1 MLPGVLRVHSSP
13 AAVSPSRTASWIK
26 SGVHLSVTFQA
37 QGPRGA
43 RQGHAPFSKG
53 RARPRLSWLPQPR
66 GPMSPP
72 TGWLPHLGDPVS
84 GPGGPQVPREECG
97 EPGGSSP
104 PPGAR
109 CWPSGRACRTS
120 ARCSPRP
127 AAAAWG
133 TRTRLGPAELSATTT
148 RAHTGQSASQA
159 RTASTPQVWGSLT
172 FTEKLSP
179 QSGSLDPEPLAA
191 SCSHGI
197 CHTHT
202 GNMGDQATASTQPS
216 PDAPS
221 RRVPTP
227 QHRHSSSVPSGLQH
241 LWASPLFVTLSR
253 PGPVFGAC
261 PSGWA
266 RLGSS
271 GDWTGCGSGESPT
284 EGGALRTPRD
294 ADLDHW
300 VVCLPGASLVR
311 LCFSHL
317 SSVF

>member
-37 QGPRGA
+37 QGPREA
-43 RQGHAPFSKG
+43 RQGHAPFGKG

-84 GPGGPQVPREECG
+84 GPGGPQVPREERG

-120 ARCSPRP
+120 AHCSPRP

-133 TRTRLGPAELSATTT
+133 TKTRLGPAGLSATTT
-148 RAHTGQSASQA
+148 RAHTGQSSSHA
-159 RTASTPQVWGSLT
+159 RTASTPQVRGSLT

-179 QSGSLDPEPLAA
+179 QRGSLDPEPLAA
-191 SCSHGI
+191 SRDVCSFLWHLSHSRWKHGRPS
-197 CHTHT
+197 HSL
-202 GNMGDQATASTQPS
+202 DPASP
-216 PDAPS
+216 
-221 RRVPTP
+221 PTP
-227 QHRHSSSVPSGLQH
+227 RPVGSPHHNTITAPLSPRGCSISGL
-241 LWASPLFVTLSR
+241 PR
-253 PGPVFGAC
+253 
-261 PSGWA
+261 
-266 RLGSS
+266 SS
-271 GDWTGCGSGESPT
+271 
-284 EGGALRTPRD
+284 
-294 ADLDHW
+294 
-300 VVCLPGASLVR
+300 
-311 LCFSHL
+311 
-317 SSVF
+317 